1 MRRSELE
8 TLDSRDRVDAASIVA
23 AAEAPH
29 AGNARAGEASSCV
42 VQSGSKGLD
51 VRCPNATVANC
62 WLHSNEPPGCARSIP
77 INSQQTRVSVTLR
90 RVQLHDALRSAL
102 TAFNIAIWEDQNSP
116 SVTWVR
122 LVGLRRPSDGVQQA
136 RTEEQPTAVSSY
148 PEATPI
154 AETIP
159 VQTAS
164 LFPQPDLAE
173 MTKVRQA
180 FANSVT
186 LGSPLVP
193 PPGAGKAATANG
205 ATSENRSAPAARAN
219 VLVPR

>member
-1 MRRSELE
+1 MKRWTVGIGL
-8 TLDSRDRVDAASIVA
+8 TLASIVA

-51 VRCPNATVANC
+51 VRCPNASVAQ
-62 WLHSNEPPGCARSIP
+62 LLAAFKRATGLRSEYP
-77 INSQQTRVSVTLR
+77 DQLAATRVSVTLR

-136 RTEEQPTAVSSY
+136 RTEEQATAVSSY

>member
-1 MRRSELE
+1 LKRMMVGIVLA
-8 TLDSRDRVDAASIVA
+8 LVSIVA
-23 AAEAPH
+23 AAEAPRTGK
-29 AGNARAGEASSCV
+29 AGTGEASSCV
-42 VQSGSKGLD
+42 VRSGPKGLD
-51 VRCPNATVANC
+51 VRCPNASVAQ
-62 WLHSNEPPGCARSIP
+62 LLAAFKRATGLRSEYP
-77 INSQQTRVSVTLR
+77 DQLAATRVSVSLR

-136 RTEEQPTAVSSY
+136 RTEEQPTVSSY
-148 PEATPI
+148 PEAAPI

-173 MTKVRQA
+173 MAKVRQA

-193 PPGAGKAATANG
+193 PPGAGAANG
-205 ATSENRSAPAARAN
+205 AASESRSAPAARAN
-219 VLVPR
+219 VPATR